1 MSESTYIP
9 TYWYR
14 QLKVFLASKAR
25 QSEKEKEREKKAE
38 KCISIYFVPDDSFD
52 LWRDRTF
59 LWKKLF
65 KMIFKSIRHPVIGR
79 RRRNNLLLL
88 SSTLI

>member
-52 LWRDRTF
+52 L
-59 LWKKLF
+59 
-65 KMIFKSIRHPVIGR
+65 
-79 RRRNNLLLL
+79 
-88 SSTLI
+88 

>member
-1 MSESTYIP
+1 MQVKRLLTGHLVFKNVYLAMSESTYIP

-52 LWRDRTF
+52 L
-59 LWKKLF
+59 
-65 KMIFKSIRHPVIGR
+65 
-79 RRRNNLLLL
+79 
-88 SSTLI
+88 